1 MDQRFRKR
9 LTILGA
15 AAALAVA
22 AVPAAQASHGADD
35 PVGHDVGDD
44 NGGLVVNTE
53 RRGADDPANHDA
65 RDDSKA
71 RKTRQARHHKH
82 HRHHRHAEPRDDRG
96 SR

>member
-1 MDQRFRKR
+1 MDQRFSKR

-44 NGGLVVNTE
+44 NGGLVLNTGS
-53 RRGADDPANHDA
+53 RGADDPANHDA
-65 RDDSKA
+65 RDDRKA
-71 RKTRQARHHKH
+71 RKARKARHH
-82 HRHHRHAEPRDDRG
+82 HRHHRHHEARDDRG
-96 SR
+96 RR